1 MVNVSV
7 ILPCKNEEKNIT
19 DTLDRLKAQ
28 TIQPKEVVIVDDA
41 STDNTLRILQE
52 ITNRYGWILKRR
64 EKNDE
69 RYISI
74 VNALKL
80 ASSLLKQNFDYLMI
94 LDGDT
99 LLEQQYIEKI
109 IKKFELIP
117 NLGIVGGSL
126 KSPDDS
132 KMTTFLKYS
141 YNVFGSNR
149 AYSKKCW
156 FDINGGKTMNA
167 NSVTWDSEHSVLAEV
182 KGYIV
187 KRFDDITSESIRV
200 TSNKLPSFIRGTVYY
215 QFGYGLPFTI
225 IHSIFKLKLNYLLG
239 YLSAW
244 MNKKK
249 RICDQELLNQI
260 RKQHDQKAFQ
270 RISNILFHN
279 NE

>member
-117 NLGIVGGSL
+117 NLGIAGGSL

-132 KMTTFLKYS
+132 KMASFLKYS

-149 AYSKKCW
+149 IYSKKCW
-156 FDINGGKTMNA
+156 FDINDGTSMQA
-167 NSVTWDSEHSVLAEV
+167 NSVTWDTEHSVLAEV

-200 TSNKLPSFIRGTVYY
+200 TSNKLPSFIRGAVYY
-215 QFGYGLPFTI
+215 QFGYSLPFTV
-225 IHSIFKLKLNYLLG
+225 IHSIYKLKINYLLG
-239 YLSAW
+239 YLNAW

-249 RICDQELLNQI
+249 RIGDQRLLNQI
-260 RKQHDQKAFQ
+260 RKQHDQRAFK
-270 RISNILFHN
+270 RISEISFKS
-279 NE
+279 